1 MRVVIQ
7 KVLSAS
13 VSVNGELV
21 SKIGKGLMCL
31 IGVRDD
37 DEKACSELIAKKIL
51 VYLWSREVR
60 VRMLVCGMLLMESP
74 GPRVWRIW
82 TTKFSWSH
90 SSRCTDRWRVGKVI
104 CNQSC
109 SQIASWLPSS
119 EFASSYSLICSVHRA
134 REGLLQRLRGVGEE
148 DVQEREDLRWSVW
161 SVHECGACT
170 IVRGVWEVAKRWS
183 LHLDCGYRWLRVGGE
198 GDSGAFGEGRAK

>member
-51 VYLWSREVR
+51 VLFWNRVMR
-60 VRMLVCGMLLMESP
+60 VRMLVYGMVLMESL
-74 GPRVWRIW
+74 GPRV
-82 TTKFSWSH
+82 
-90 SSRCTDRWRVGKVI
+90 
-104 CNQSC
+104 
-109 SQIASWLPSS
+109 
-119 EFASSYSLICSVHRA
+119 
-134 REGLLQRLRGVGEE
+134 
-148 DVQEREDLRWSVW
+148 
-161 SVHECGACT
+161 
-170 IVRGVWEVAKRWS
+170 
-183 LHLDCGYRWLRVGGE
+183 
-198 GDSGAFGEGRAK
+198 

>member
-51 VYLWSREVR
+51 VYLRSKEVR
-60 VRMLVCGMLLMESP
+60 VRMLACGMLPMESP
-74 GPRVWRIW
+74 GPRV
-82 TTKFSWSH
+82 
-90 SSRCTDRWRVGKVI
+90 
-104 CNQSC
+104 
-109 SQIASWLPSS
+109 
-119 EFASSYSLICSVHRA
+119 
-134 REGLLQRLRGVGEE
+134 
-148 DVQEREDLRWSVW
+148 
-161 SVHECGACT
+161 
-170 IVRGVWEVAKRWS
+170 
-183 LHLDCGYRWLRVGGE
+183 
-198 GDSGAFGEGRAK
+198 